1 MKCERKIQRRLK
13 GQGYDIIAKTNEGFA
28 MNNDN
33 ENSEFDKHY
42 KALEYG
48 CFASDMSVDDLKAL
62 KDAHLKQLADIVN
75 ELTQQYQYYGVNIA
89 ISINPIKI
97 EATGEPVR
105 YEHDIS
111 LDLNF

>member
-1 MKCERKIQRRLK
+1 MS
-13 GQGYDIIAKTNEGFA
+13 
-28 MNNDN
+28 NDN
-33 ENSEFDKHY
+33 DNSKFDKYY
-42 KALEYG
+42 KPLEHG
-48 CFASDMSVDDLKAL
+48 CLASDMLLGDLKTL

-89 ISINPIKI
+89 ISLNPIKI
-97 EATGEPVR
+97 EATGEPAR

>member
-1 MKCERKIQRRLK
+1 M
-13 GQGYDIIAKTNEGFA
+13 AKTNEGFA
-28 MNNDN
+28 MPNDI
-33 ENSEFDKHY
+33 ENSKLDKYY
-42 KALEYG
+42 KPLEYG
-48 CFASDMSVDDLKAL
+48 CLASDMSVDDLKAL

-97 EATGEPVR
+97 EATGELVR

-111 LDLNF
+111 LDLNL